1 MSYVWDID
9 NSNFFIDREYI
20 EADIQGTVI
29 LDCHFIVWVEHHSF
43 ISTPNIKGVCYFNII
58 LTIYLVF
65 RLCFLKTFQLHPSFK
80 IQLNMTPEKYR
91 N

>member
-43 ISTPNIKGVCYFNII
+43 ISTPNIKGVC
-58 LTIYLVF
+58 
-65 RLCFLKTFQLHPSFK
+65 
-80 IQLNMTPEKYR
+80 
-91 N
+91 